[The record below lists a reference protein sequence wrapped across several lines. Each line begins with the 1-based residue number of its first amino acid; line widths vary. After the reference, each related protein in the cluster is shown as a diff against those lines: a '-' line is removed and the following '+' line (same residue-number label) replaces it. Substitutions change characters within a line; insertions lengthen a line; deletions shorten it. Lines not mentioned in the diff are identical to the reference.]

1 MNGAECLLR
10 TLVNNGVEMCFM
22 NPGTSEMHFVAALDR
37 VPGMRAILCL
47 FEGVCSGAADGYAR
61 MLRKPAATLLHL
73 GPGLAN
79 GLSNFHNA
87 RKARS
92 PIVSIVGEHS
102 IQHLRY
108 DAPLSADI
116 PAFASGVSN
125 DIHVV
130 RQAGELGNATVAAI
144 QAAVNPP
151 GQVSMLI
158 IPADISWSDAGEAG
172 AAAPFPRRKQPG
184 EAAIH
189 EAARVLRF
197 EQNAGLLLGG
207 TALTS
212 PALEAAGRLASATGA
227 RIFADRNASR
237 TESGQGRLQPCRIP
251 YFPEPAREALAGL
264 QHLVLVEAKPPVSF
278 FGYPGSPSTLLPEGC
293 KTYYLANIDE
303 NGPAALA
310 ALVDACGAT
319 TSPME
324 WNSPAPA
331 LLPQWGDLTPDTV
344 GAVVSALLPE
354 GAIVSEEAVSSSAAV
369 WNHLLAAAPYD
380 HLPVTGGSIG
390 QGLPVALGAAIA
402 CPGRK
407 VVAIEADGSGMYTP
421 QALWSMARESA
432 DVTVVILSN
441 RRYRILEV
449 EMRRTGADGFG
460 PMANNMIDIG
470 RPELDWVMLSQAM
483 GVPASKATNVEEFR
497 RQFSLAMGEPGPRLI
512 EAALAGN

>member
-1 MNGAECLLR
+1 
-10 TLVNNGVEMCFM
+10 M

-319 TSPME
+319 TSP
-324 WNSPAPA
+324 
-331 LLPQWGDLTPDTV
+331 
-344 GAVVSALLPE
+344 
-354 GAIVSEEAVSSSAAV
+354 I
-369 WNHLLAAAPYD
+369 
-380 HLPVTGGSIG
+380 
-390 QGLPVALGAAIA
+390 
-402 CPGRK
+402 
-407 VVAIEADGSGMYTP
+407 
-421 QALWSMARESA
+421 
-432 DVTVVILSN
+432 
-441 RRYRILEV
+441 
-449 EMRRTGADGFG
+449 
-460 PMANNMIDIG
+460 
-470 RPELDWVMLSQAM
+470 
-483 GVPASKATNVEEFR
+483 
-497 RQFSLAMGEPGPRLI
+497 
-512 EAALAGN
+512 